1 MALAIISKIRKRR
14 QQHENHL
21 PYKAIADE
29 DNGQTVLI
37 VSHGMAIR
45 RVLTA
50 IEDEHLRTTFIGN
63 CDIAKLAYED
73 GRFTAEQSI
82 NVNG

>member
-45 RVLTA
+45 RFLTA
-50 IEDEHLRTTFIGN
+50 IEDEHLKTTFIGN
-63 CDIAKLAYED
+63 CGIVKMTYEA
-73 GRFTAEQSI
+73 GRFTVEQII

>member
-45 RVLTA
+45 CVLTA

-63 CDIAKLAYED
+63 CDIRFRQEAKS
-73 GRFTAEQSI
+73 T
-82 NVNG
+82 

>member
-1 MALAIISKIRKRR
+1 MALAIISKIRRRR

-21 PYKAIADE
+21 PYKTIADE

-45 RVLTA
+45 RFLTA

-63 CDIAKLAYED
+63 CDIVKLAYED
-73 GRFTAEQSI
+73 GRFTAEQII